1 MRILTSR
8 TRTSP
13 PNSRLKKPRSCVSVL
28 AASRAVVSLTLPPL
42 AFGQGLGLRRRLQDL
57 LRFGVPLEARRGLEV
72 AIHGVGRDEDEARIG
87 LGRARDPAGDVVQ
100 IELYDREEALQVG
113 LLVDR

>member
-1 MRILTSR
+1 MLTSR
-8 TRTSP
+8 TLTRP
-13 PNSRLKKPRSCVSVL
+13 PNSRPANPRSCVPAP

-72 AIHGVGRDEDEARIG
+72 AIHRVGRDKDKARVR
-87 LGRARDPAGDVVQ
+87 LRRPRNAAGDLVQ
-100 IELYDREEALQVG
+100 VELHDRQK
-113 LLVDR
+113 